1 MKTIGLLGGMSWQS
15 SKFYYQYLNELVAQK
30 FGGTHS
36 AKILMSSVN
45 FNEVEQL
52 MMQDDWL
59 ALGQL
64 MAKEAKR
71 LQDAGAECLVLGTNT
86 IHMVSPVIEKTIT
99 IPFLHIARTTGAA
112 IVKKG
117 ISKVALLGTKFT
129 MEKDF
134 YSKIL
139 EDEFQLDVL
148 IPNKV
153 ERQLLQRLI
162 FDELVQGV
170 FSEEA
175 KYTCI
180 QIIKRLEKQGAQ
192 GVILGCTELP
202 ILLPKESLQIP
213 SFDTT
218 LIHSKAAVD
227 FATN

>member
-1 MKTIGLLGGMSWQS
+1 MKIIGLLGGMSWQS
-15 SKFYYQYLNELVAQK
+15 SKFYYQYINELIAQK
-30 FGGTHS
+30 FGSTHS
-36 AKILMSSVN
+36 ARILMSSVN
-45 FNEVEQL
+45 FNEIERL

-59 ALGQL
+59 AIGQL

-71 LQDAGAECLVLGTNT
+71 LQDAGADCLLLGTNT
-86 IHMVSPVIEKTIT
+86 IHIVSSAIEKAIS
-99 IPFLHIARTTGAA
+99 IPFLHIARATGTQ

-129 MEKDF
+129 MEKNF
-134 YSKIL
+134 YTKIL
-139 EDEFQLDVL
+139 QNEFQLEIV
-148 IPNKV
+148 IPNEV
-153 ERQLLQRLI
+153 ERQLLQALI

-175 KYTCI
+175 KNTCI

-202 ILLPKESLQIP
+202 ILLAEESIP
-213 SFDTT
+213 ILSFDTT

-227 FATN
+227 FALN